1 MVSKH
6 EFTYGTML
14 KTEFYT
20 TNGEKEA
27 TRSGK
32 SVNLPEKAE
41 DPRGKLI
48 KIRITTIP

>member
-6 EFTYGTML
+6 EFTYGIML

-32 SVNLPEKAE
+32 SVNLPEKAG
-41 DPRGKLI
+41 DPRQT
-48 KIRITTIP
+48 R